1 MGSPEIIQQYFG
13 HESKTTLD
21 PNASVQSV
29 DDVKHPAQESTL
41 QLFENEEPTDAQQW
55 QPGVRDWLVF
65 ICIVILAMMDAFD
78 ATVLIPMLPVGSIL
92 LITTSRQ
99 YSL

>member
-1 MGSPEIIQQYFG
+1 MGSPEIIQQYFD
-13 HESKTTLD
+13 HESKTTLG

-41 QLFENEEPTDAQQW
+41 QLFENEDPIDTQQW

-92 LITTSRQ
+92 SFTTGPR
-99 YSL
+99 YLL